1 MSTTFSIDKPPFHF
15 PCIVGGEPLDHEPR
29 ILVRYPYTGEV
40 IGSVPRLGADDVLR
54 AIRAATAATPRLN
67 RHERSQILLRT
78 AARIEREADRVSR
91 LITWESGLCLKDTAY
106 EVRRALDVLRF
117 AAYEALRDDGEC
129 LAFDVSENGKPRR
142 GYTVRE
148 PLRLVTA
155 ITPFNHPLN
164 QVAHKVAPA
173 IASNNRMVIKPSE
186 RTPLS
191 AIYLVHALHEAGLPD
206 GMLHVVTGDPAEIGP
221 VLVTHPAVE
230 LVSFTGGVKVG
241 KRIAEMLGYRR
252 AVLELGGNDPLI
264 VLEDADLEEAVR
276 LAVHGAYKNSGQR
289 CTAVKRLIVS
299 ARIADE
305 FAARFT
311 AASAAIRVG
320 DPQDPATDMGT
331 VISEEA
337 ARGLEDGARA
347 TLARGAKL
355 LYGNERRGA
364 LYGPTVMDHVPP
376 DAPSV
381 QEEMF
386 GPHAPILRVRDVDEA
401 IRVANGTSYGL
412 SAGVCTNDMRLAHR
426 LVRELRCGTVNIREV
441 PGYRS
446 ELSPFGGI
454 KDSGIGVKE
463 GVVEAMKAMTNVKL
477 YTVPWD

>member
-1 MSTTFSIDKPPFHF
+1 MSSTLSIDTPPFHF
-15 PCIVGGEPLDHEPR
+15 PCVVQGGEIYREER

-40 IGSVPRLGADDVLR
+40 IGSAPRLGPDDALR
-54 AIRAATAATPRLN
+54 AILAAAGAAPRLS

-78 AARIEREADRVSR
+78 AARIEREREAVAR
-91 LITWESGLCLKDTAY
+91 LITWESGLCLKDTTH

-117 AAYEALRDDGEC
+117 AAYEALRDDGQC

-142 GYTVRE
+142 GYTLRE
-148 PLRLVTA
+148 PLRLITA

-173 IASNNRMVIKPSE
+173 IASNNRVVLKPSE

-191 AIYLVHALHEAGLPD
+191 AIYLARALREEGLPPD
-206 GMLHVVTGDPAEIGP
+206 MLQVVTGDPAEIGP

-230 LVSFTGGVKVG
+230 LVSFTGGVAVG
-241 KRIAEMLGYRR
+241 KRIAETLGYRR
-252 AVLELGGNDPLI
+252 AALELGGNDPLI
-264 VLEDADLEEAVR
+264 VLEDADLEEAAR
-276 LAVHGAYKNSGQR
+276 LAAQGAYRNSGQR
-289 CTAVKRLIVS
+289 CTAVKRIIACERV
-299 ARIADE
+299 ADE
-305 FAARFT
+305 LAERLVQ
-311 AASAAIRVG
+311 ASAALQVG

-337 ARGLEDGARA
+337 ARRLEAAAND
-347 TLARGAKL
+347 TIARGARL
-355 LYGNERRGA
+355 LFGNERRGA
-364 LYGPTVMDHVPP
+364 LYGPTVLDRVPH

-381 QEEMF
+381 QEETF

-426 LVRELRCGTVNIREV
+426 LAQELRCGTVNVREV

-477 YTVPWD
+477 YTVPWG